1 MKPRRFQPL
10 RPAPASHEGVKA
22 KKGLGQHFLRDG
34 GIAADIADLVLP
46 ECDQVVEIGPGTGV
60 LTRLLYPKWG
70 EKLSCVELDSESVQH
85 LSQQNW
91 AAGLKVVEGDFL
103 ALNLRDLF
111 GAERPCLIGNYPY
124 NISTQIAFAVVESP
138 VPIYQFAGMFQREVA
153 LRLCAGPGNKDY
165 GITSVLLQAYYD
177 CQYCFTVEPHS
188 FEPPPKVRS
197 GVMTCTRKAECPDV
211 PYKALKSV
219 VKMAFNQRRK
229 TLSNALKPLLSTRDD
244 FQLPEHWAGLRA
256 EQLGVEDFLTLAR
269 MFEES
274 NH

>member
-10 RPAPASHEGVKA
+10 KPVAAHEGVKA

-60 LTRLLYPKWG
+60 LTRLLYPKHG
-70 EKLSCVELDSESVQH
+70 AQLRCIELDSESVAH
-85 LSQQNW
+85 LSKQAW
-91 AAGLKVVEGDFL
+91 ASGLRVVEADFL
-103 ALNLRDLF
+103 ALDLRTVF
-111 GAERPCLIGNYPY
+111 QGSKPCLIGNYPY
-124 NISTQIAFAVVESP
+124 NISTQIAFSVLESP
-138 VPIYQFAGMFQREVA
+138 VPVYQFAGMFQREVA

-177 CQYCFTVEPHS
+177 CHYAFTVEAHS

-197 GVMTCTRKAECPDV
+197 GVISCTLKSDAPAV
-211 PYKALKSV
+211 SYKALKSI

-229 TLSNALKPLLSTRDD
+229 TLSNALKPLLSVRPD
-244 FQLPEHWAGLRA
+244 FPLPSEWAGLRA
-256 EQLGVEDFLTLAR
+256 EQLAVADFIRLAQA
-269 MFEES
+269 FEE
-274 NH
+274 

>member
-1 MKPRRFQPL
+1 VKARRFQPL
-10 RPAPASHEGVKA
+10 YAAASHEGVRA
-22 KKGLGQHFLRDG
+22 KKGLGQHFLRDA

-70 EKLSCVELDSESVQH
+70 DKLSCVELDKESVQH

-91 AAGLKVVEGDFL
+91 AAGLNVVEGDFL
-103 ALNLRDLF
+103 QMDMRQLF
-111 GAERPCLIGNYPY
+111 SGQRCCLIGNYPY
-124 NISTQIAFAVVESP
+124 NISTQIAFAVVESNVP
-138 VPIYQFAGMFQREVA
+138 VYQFAGMFQREVA
-153 LRLCAGPGNKDY
+153 LRLCAAPGNKDY

-177 CQYCFTVEPHS
+177 CQYSFTVEPHS

-197 GVMTCTRKAECPDV
+197 GVMTCTRKSEGPEV
-211 PYKALKSV
+211 SYKSLKAI

-229 TLSNALKPLLSTRDD
+229 TLSNALKPLLSTREN
-244 FQLPEHWAGLRA
+244 FRLPEEWAGLRA
-256 EQLGVEDFLTLAR
+256 EQLAVKDFIALAR
-269 MFEES
+269 IFEES